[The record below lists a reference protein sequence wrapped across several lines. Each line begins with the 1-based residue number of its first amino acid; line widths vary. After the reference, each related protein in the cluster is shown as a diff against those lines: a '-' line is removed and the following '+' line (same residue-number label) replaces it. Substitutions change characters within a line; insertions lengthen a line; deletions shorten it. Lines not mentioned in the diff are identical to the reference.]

1 MRTVLGIDLG
11 TQSLKVVFY
20 DPESQSV
27 VAVAASALE
36 LDQDAG
42 GKAEQYPAAWLE
54 ALADALAGI
63 PQAVRD
69 SVAAIGVSG
78 QQHGLVALDAQGK
91 PLRPAKLWCDT
102 TTAAEAAEI
111 MAAVGG
117 REACITLSGNA
128 LVTGFTAPKILWLR
142 KREPERYAAMTD
154 ILLPHDYLNFAL
166 TGVKAMEHGD
176 ASGTG
181 LLDVRRRRFSRALID
196 ALDPD
201 RDLAECLPP
210 LVEAGEIVGETT
222 PAAAARFGLPAH
234 IPVATGGGDNM
245 LGAIGTG
252 NVRRGRL
259 TMSLGSSGTL
269 YGHSDA
275 PVVDPKGQIAA
286 FCGSTGGWLPLLCT
300 MNCTIATEL
309 MREPLGVAVAD
320 IDGAIGPIAAGA
332 DGLLLLPFFNGERTP
347 DLPRA
352 KGCLFGLDARNTSK
366 GHLLRATVEGATF
379 ALKFGIDELR
389 SLGLTAGEI
398 VLTGGG
404 AASLVWRQI
413 VADVAGM
420 PVVIL
425 AENEGAAFG
434 AALQALWSLERR
446 TEPSLAIGAITDR
459 HVRVDAAAAVRPNP
473 GNVTAYAAA
482 YRNYQRALDH
492 VSPLFTQQS
501 RVDP

>member
-1 MRTVLGIDLG
+1 MARGAR
-11 TQSLKVVFY
+11 
-20 DPESQSV
+20 E
-27 VAVAASALE
+27 SALA
-36 LDQDAG
+36 QVPG
-42 GKAEQYPAAWLE
+42 T
-54 ALADALAGI
+54 
-63 PQAVRD
+63 VRD
-69 SVAAIGVSG
+69 SVVAIGVSG
-78 QQHGLVALDAQGK
+78 QQHGLVALDTRGK

-102 TTAAEAAEI
+102 TTVAEAAEI

-128 LVTGFTAPKILWLR
+128 LVTGYTAPKILWLR
-142 KREPERYAAMTD
+142 KHEPGRYAAMAD

-181 LLDVRRRRFSRALID
+181 LLDVRRRRFSRELID

-201 RDLAECLPP
+201 RDLSECLPP
-210 LVEAGEIVGETT
+210 LVEAGELIGETT
-222 PAAAARFGLPAH
+222 AAAAARFGLPAH
-234 IPVATGGGDNM
+234 VPVATGGGDNM

-252 NVRRGRL
+252 NVRPGRL

-300 MNCTIATEL
+300 MNCTVATEL
-309 MREPLGVAVAD
+309 MRNPLDVAVAG
-320 IDGAIGPIAAGA
+320 IDDCIAPIAPGA

-352 KGCLFGLDARNTSK
+352 KGCLLGLDARNTTK

-389 SLGLTAGEI
+389 GLGLAAGEI

-404 AASLVWRQI
+404 SNSRVWRQI
-413 VADVAGM
+413 VADVTGL

-425 AENEGAAFG
+425 AGNEGAAFG

-446 TEPSLAIGAITDR
+446 ADPALEIGAITDR
-459 HVRVDAAAAVRPNP
+459 HIRVDSGRGVRPDP
-473 GNVTAYAAA
+473 LHVAAYAAA
-482 YRNYQRALDH
+482 YRNYVRALEQL
-492 VSPLFTQQS
+492 SPLFTPQT
-501 RVDP
+501 RA

>member
-20 DPESQSV
+20 DYAACRV
-27 VAVAASALE
+27 AAVASSALD
-36 LDQDAG
+36 LDLDG
-42 GKAEQYPAAWLE
+42 NGKAEQDPEWWIE
-54 ALADALAGI
+54 ALADALTRI
-63 PQAVRD
+63 PKDIRE
-69 SVAAIGVSG
+69 SVTAIGVSG
-78 QQHGLVALDAQGK
+78 QQHGLVALDRRGR
-91 PLRPAKLWCDT
+91 PLGPAKLWCDT
-102 TTAAEAAEI
+102 TTVAEAGEI

-128 LVTGFTAPKILWLR
+128 LVTGYTAPKILWLR
-142 KREPERYAAMTD
+142 RRAPDRYAAMTD

-166 TGVKAMEHGD
+166 TGVKTMEHGD

-181 LLDVRRRRFSRALID
+181 LFDVRRRRFSRELID

-210 LVEAGEIVGETT
+210 LVDAGEIIGATT
-222 PAAAARFGLPAH
+222 AEAAERFGLPAG

-252 NVRRGRL
+252 NVRPGRL

-269 YGHSDA
+269 YGHADR
-275 PVVDPKGQIAA
+275 PVIDPKGQIAA

-309 MREPLGVAVAD
+309 MRAPLDVAVGD
-320 IDGAIGPIAAGA
+320 IDACIAPIAPGA
-332 DGLLLLPFFNGERTP
+332 DGLLLLPFFHGERTP

-352 KGCLFGLDARNTSK
+352 KGCLLGLDAQNTSK
-366 GHLLRATVEGATF
+366 GHLLRATIEGATF
-379 ALKFGIDELR
+379 ALKFGIDELKG
-389 SLGLTAGEI
+389 LGLAATEI

-404 AASLVWRQI
+404 AGSRVWRQV
-413 VADVAGM
+413 VADVTGL

-446 TEPSLAIGAITDR
+446 ADPDLGIGSITDR
-459 HVRVDAAAAVRPNP
+459 HVRVDGAAGLRPNP
-473 GNVTAYAAA
+473 PHVAAYAAA
-482 YRNYQRALDH
+482 YRNYSRALQQ
-492 VSPLFTQQS
+492 VSPLFLQQT
-501 RVDP
+501 RA

>member
-11 TQSLKVVFY
+11 TQSLKVAFY
-20 DPESQSV
+20 DPESRS
-27 VAVAASALE
+27 VAVEAASALD
-36 LDQDAG
+36 LDQDAS
-42 GKAEQYPAAWLE
+42 GKAEQDPAAWLE
-54 ALADALAGI
+54 ALADALAQV
-63 PQAVRD
+63 PDSVRE
-69 SVAAIGVSG
+69 SVAAIAVSG
-78 QQHGLVALDAQGK
+78 QQHGLVALDAQGR

-102 TTAAEAAEI
+102 TTVAEAGEI

-128 LVTGFTAPKILWLR
+128 LVTGYTAPKILWLR
-142 KREPERYAAMTD
+142 KHEPERYQALAD

-181 LLDVRRRRFSRALID
+181 LLDVRRRQFSRELID

-210 LVEAGEIVGETT
+210 LVEAGEFIGATT
-222 PAAAARFGLPAH
+222 PAAAARFGLPAQV
-234 IPVATGGGDNM
+234 PVATGGGDNM

-252 NVRRGRL
+252 NVRPGRL

-300 MNCTIATEL
+300 MNCTVATEL
-309 MREPLGVAVAD
+309 MRDPLNVAVAD
-320 IDGAIGPIAAGA
+320 IDEAIAPIAPGA

-352 KGCLFGLDARNTSK
+352 KGCLLGLDARNTTK

-389 SLGLTAGEI
+389 ALGLAAGEI

-404 AASLVWRQI
+404 ANSRVWRQI
-413 VADVAGM
+413 VADVTGL

-425 AENEGAAFG
+425 AGNEGAAFG
-434 AALQALWSLERR
+434 AALQALWSLER
-446 TEPSLAIGAITDR
+446 TADPALDIGAITDR
-459 HVRVDAAAAVRPNP
+459 HIRVDTAAAVRPNP
-473 GNVTAYAAA
+473 NHVAAYAVA
-482 YRNYQRALDH
+482 YRNYSRALDQL
-492 VSPLFTQQS
+492 SPLFTPQT
-501 RVDP
+501 RA

>member
-20 DPESQSV
+20 DPESSSV
-27 VAVAASALE
+27 VAVASSALD
-36 LDQDAG
+36 LDQDAD
-42 GKAEQYPAAWLE
+42 GKAEQDPAWWLE
-54 ALADALAGI
+54 ALAAALAEV
-63 PQAVRD
+63 PETVRD

-78 QQHGLVALDAQGK
+78 QQHGLVALDRSGR

-102 TTAAEAAEI
+102 TTVAEAGEI

-128 LVTGFTAPKILWLR
+128 LVTGYTAPKILWLR
-142 KREPERYAAMTD
+142 KHEPERYAAMAD

-181 LLDVRRRRFSRALID
+181 LLDIRRRRFARELID

-201 RDLAECLPP
+201 RNLADCLPP
-210 LVEAGEIVGETT
+210 LVEAGELIGETT
-222 PAAAARFGLPAH
+222 AAAAARFGLPAGV
-234 IPVATGGGDNM
+234 PVATGGGDNM

-252 NVRRGRL
+252 NVRPGRL

-269 YGHSDA
+269 YGHSDS

-300 MNCTIATEL
+300 MNCTVATEL
-309 MREPLGVAVAD
+309 MRDPLGVAVAE
-320 IDGAIGPIAAGA
+320 IDDCIALIAPGA

-352 KGCLFGLDARNTSK
+352 KGCLLGLDARNTSR
-366 GHLLRATVEGATF
+366 GHMLRATVEGATF
-379 ALKFGIDELR
+379 ALKFGVDELKA
-389 SLGLTAGEI
+389 LGLAAGEI

-404 AASLVWRQI
+404 ALSRVWRQI
-413 VADVAGM
+413 VADVTGL

-446 TEPSLAIGAITDR
+446 RDPALDIGAVTDR
-459 HVRVDAAAAVRPNP
+459 HVRVDTTAAVRPDP
-473 GNVTAYAAA
+473 QNVATYAAA
-482 YRNYQRALDH
+482 YRNYARALDLL
-492 VSPLFTQQS
+492 SPLFTQQT
-501 RVDP
+501 RA

>member
-20 DPESQSV
+20 DPESRSV
-27 VAVAASALE
+27 AAVASSALD
-36 LDQDAG
+36 LDQDAD
-42 GKAEQYPAAWLE
+42 GKAEQDPAAWLE
-54 ALADALAGI
+54 ALTSALARV
-63 PQAVRD
+63 PKAVRD

-102 TTAAEAAEI
+102 TTVVESEEI

-128 LVTGFTAPKILWLR
+128 LVTGYTAPKILWLR
-142 KREPERYAAMTD
+142 KHEPERYKALAD
-154 ILLPHDYLNFAL
+154 ILLPHDYINFAL

-181 LLDVRRRRFSRALID
+181 LLDIRRRRFSRELID
-196 ALDPD
+196 ALDGD
-201 RDLAECLPP
+201 RDLAECLPD
-210 LVEAGEIVGETT
+210 LVEAGALIGATT
-222 PAAAARFGLPAH
+222 PAAAGRFGLPAAV
-234 IPVATGGGDNM
+234 PVATGGGDNM

-252 NVRRGRL
+252 NVRPGRL

-269 YGHSDA
+269 YGHSDS

-300 MNCTIATEL
+300 MNCTVATEL
-309 MREPLGVAVAD
+309 MRGPLGIPVAG
-320 IDGAIGPIAAGA
+320 IDEAIAPIAPGAG
-332 DGLLLLPFFNGERTP
+332 GLLVLPFFNGERTP

-352 KGCLFGLDARNTSK
+352 KACLLGLDARNTSK

-389 SLGLTAGEI
+389 GLGLAAAEV

-404 AASLVWRQI
+404 ANSRVWRQI
-413 VADVAGM
+413 VADVTGL

-425 AENEGAAFG
+425 ADNEGAAFG

-446 TEPSLAIGAITDR
+446 ADPALDIGAITDR
-459 HVRVDAAAAVRPNP
+459 HIRTDTASAVRPNP
-473 GNVTAYAAA
+473 QHVAAYAAS
-482 YRNYQRALDH
+482 YRNYLRALDH
-492 VSPLFTQQS
+492 VSPLFTPET
-501 RVDP
+501 RA